1 MAADS
6 AEKARALEQCER
18 DLDLAIERLVN
29 LRLDPEHDAVEG
41 AASDIN
47 GDVVR
52 HAPAAAA
59 AAVPV
64 PSGGGI
70 ISRAEWVERL
80 MAEMS
85 SAADAGDAR
94 ARAAR
99 FLEDFGAAAAP
110 PSRGER
116 YTALR
121 ENAILKKAVR
131 LQLRLDREKEAANR
145 ELQRQLAGFQERV
158 RSLEADKYA
167 LTMHLR
173 RARPQEGSM
182 SGRFHPEVF

>member
-47 GDVVR
+47 GEVVR
-52 HAPAAAA
+52 HAPAAA

-110 PSRGER
+110 SGGER

-158 RSLEADKYA
+158 RRLEADKYA

-173 RARPQEGSM
+173 RARPQGGSM

>member
-1 MAADS
+1 MAAYS

-18 DLDLAIERLVN
+18 DLDLAIERLVI
-29 LRLDPEHDAVEG
+29 LRLDPEHDA
-41 AASDIN
+41 APDIN
-47 GDVVR
+47 GDAIR
-52 HAPAAAA
+52 HAPAA

-64 PSGGGI
+64 PSGGGT

-80 MAEMS
+80 MTEMA

-99 FLEDFGAAAAP
+99 FLEDFGASVAAACAEP
-110 PSRGER
+110 HGA
-116 YTALR
+116 ALW

-131 LQLRLDREKEAANR
+131 LQHRLDREKAAANR
-145 ELQRQLAGFQERV
+145 ELQERV

-167 LTMHLR
+167 LSVHLR
-173 RARPQEGSM
+173 RARPQGGSM

>member
-1 MAADS
+1 MAAYS

-18 DLDLAIERLVN
+18 DLDLAIERLGN
-29 LRLDPEHDAVEG
+29 LRLDPEHDA
-41 AASDIN
+41 APDIN
-47 GDVVR
+47 GDVIR

-70 ISRAEWVERL
+70 ISRAEWIERL
-80 MAEMS
+80 MMEMS

-99 FLEDFGAAAAP
+99 FLEDFGAAAA
-110 PSRGER
+110 SRAER
-116 YTALR
+116 DGALALR

-131 LQLRLDREKEAANR
+131 LQHRLDREKAAANR
-145 ELQRQLAGFQERV
+145 ELQERV
-158 RSLEADKYA
+158 RSLEPW
-167 LTMHLR
+167 R
-173 RARPQEGSM
+173 RTSTRCPCTSSARGRRGGSM

>member
-59 AAVPV
+59 AVPV

-110 PSRGER
+110 PFPRG
-116 YTALR
+116 A
-121 ENAILKKAVR
+121 NAILKKAVR

-167 LTMHLR
+167 LTLHLR
-173 RARPQEGSM
+173 RARPQGGSM